1 MPKLKYLFIQGF
13 MLALFMTLIFSG
25 IYLIDT
31 GNVIGY
37 LILITGTL
45 IFGFTVR
52 KVANFN

>member
-1 MPKLKYLFIQGF
+1 MPKLKYLFILGF
-13 MLALFMTLIFSG
+13 MLALFMTFIFSG

-45 IFGFTVR
+45 IFGFVVR